1 MPPEA
6 SQAFHSHSRKH
17 THMHA
22 QHTAGQPAQEEEEG
36 SLPPSADQVFYT
48 SLPSGERGN
57 VVTFLLGPPE
67 LRPG

>member
-17 THMHA
+17 THM
-22 QHTAGQPAQEEEEG
+22 QPAQEEEEG

-48 SLPSGERGN
+48 SLPSGDRGN
-57 VVTFLLGPPE
+57 VVTFLLAPPE